1 MIPKFSVKKP
11 YTVLVG
17 VLLIIVLGVVSLMRL
32 TTDLLP
38 DMDLQYALIITTD
51 MGASPEK
58 VEMEVTAPIESVIA
72 TTTGIKNVS
81 SMSYN
86 SYSIVTCEY
95 DDSVN
100 MDSVVI
106 EIQQGLDQISG
117 YWGDNVGSPM
127 IMKINPDMLPV
138 MTAAVDVEGM
148 SALEITEYVDTELI
162 PAFESL
168 EGVASAS
175 ASGMLEETVMV
186 TLDPIKIQ
194 AINDLVQKEISGE
207 FAKPQSEINNALSE
221 IKKGK
226 EAMSGGGDAISE
238 VFDEVMDGKK
248 QLLDAESELSE
259 QYTTLVEQ
267 RNQLKQLSNVVI
279 PILEL
284 REQSIQALE
293 KAKKDL
299 PQQEQAIKD
308 AEAELA
314 KQTAES
320 APVLAQLNAEK
331 TALEESKAALEKQLE
346 NAKPAEGEDGA
357 AYEELQ
363 AQLTPQIEQLTGEI
377 AAVDEK
383 IAAEEAKIAEAQ
395 VKYTAAQTACEATK
409 VIVENGPA
417 AWEAL
422 DAQLLEYAKEL
433 NKSGMMEIN
442 SAEDIDKIKP
452 ALQEALKLMDDG
464 IEKMEEAM
472 TMIEGQK
479 NELQGAIDTI
489 NTEAAKA
496 AMEMGSAAAE
506 LSVAGASLEEA
517 KTELENAKEEAL
529 SAADIEGVLTIDT
542 LSGLIVAQNF
552 DMPAGYAYND
562 DTQYLIRVGESVKSV
577 DELEELVLMDM
588 GMESVGLIRLGDV
601 ANIEV
606 LDNSD
611 ETYAVVNGNPS
622 VTLSFEKQTGY
633 STGEVTDRLLEK
645 FESMEK
651 QDEKLSIT
659 VLMDQGIFIDLIV
672 DSVVQNM
679 IIGAVL
685 AVLVLIVFLK
695 DYRPT
700 IVIALSIPLSVIT
713 AIVLMYFTDISLN
726 IISLSGLM
734 LGVGMLVD
742 NSIVVIENIYRLRSE
757 GMSIR
762 KACVEGSNQVAGAIV
777 ASTLTTVSVYIP
789 IIFTEGMTRQL
800 FVDLALTVAFTL
812 VASLV
817 VALTVVPA
825 MSSFTLKTPKEVK
838 TSGFDR
844 MRDWYGNVLEK
855 CLNHKWI
862 VILLTFVLLLVSA
875 VMSLSKG
882 LTFMDMDMETNQLT
896 ITIAAK
902 EGEMLEFTEL
912 VDRSEQ
918 VIERISDIE
927 GIDTIGASAGGSSTS
942 SLLGGSSESVTMYIL
957 LEENADVTTKQIS
970 DEISERTKD
979 LDCEVTSSAAS
990 MDMTAMFGSGLSIQV
1005 KGSDLDTLQELAAQT
1020 AKIVEETEGTVD
1032 VEDGLDEATP
1042 QWEITV
1048 DKEKA
1053 AGYGM
1058 TVAQIFQLV
1067 MGEMTSSTS
1076 ATTISTDIKD
1086 YKVYLQTEEQ
1096 AQLVLDDIKNLTF
1109 TYTDKEGE
1117 ESEIP
1122 LTEICTMEETT
1133 TLSTIYRD
1141 AQQRYLTVSCGI
1153 DEEHNVTLVSNEV
1166 QEKLNELEIPEG
1178 YEIEMA
1184 GEDETINEAM
1194 SQMLLMMLLAVIFI
1208 YLIMVAQFQSL
1219 LLPFIIMFT
1228 IPLAFTGG
1236 FLSLFLADQEV
1247 SVIAML
1253 GFIMLAGVIVNNGIV
1268 LIEYITQARQEGK
1281 LKKEAIVEAG
1291 ITRLR
1296 PILMTALTTILAMIP
1311 ASLGL
1316 GEGAS
1321 MMQPMSITMVGG
1333 LVYGTVLT
1341 LIVIPCV
1348 YDLFTKEKNM
1358 VEEEL

>member
-17 VLLIIVLGVVSLMRL
+17 VLLVIVLGVVSLTRM

-38 DMDLQYALIITTD
+38 DMDLQYALIMTTD

-72 TTTGIKNVS
+72 TTTGIKNVG

-127 IMKINPDMLPV
+127 IMKINPDILPV

-148 SALEITEYVDTELI
+148 SALEITEYVDNELI

-207 FAKPQSEINNALSE
+207 FTGPQGEINDAISEIE
-221 IKKGK
+221 KGK
-226 EAMSGGGDAISE
+226 NAMSGGGDAISE
-238 VFDEVMDGKK
+238 AFNQMMDGKD
-248 QLLDAESELSE
+248 QLLEAESELSE
-259 QYTTLVEQ
+259 QYTTLVAQ
-267 RNQLKQLSNVVI
+267 RDQLKQLSNVVI
-279 PILEL
+279 PILNL
-284 REQSIQALE
+284 RSESIQALE
-293 KAKKDL
+293 TAEKEL
-299 PQQEQAIKD
+299 PQKEKTMKAFE
-308 AEAELA
+308 EALA

-320 APVLAQLNAEK
+320 TPIIAQLNTEKAGLEAAAEAAKTTYGENSEEYK
-331 TALEESKAALEKQLE
+331 TAQ
-346 NAKPAEGEDGA
+346 
-357 AYEELQ
+357 Q
-363 AQLTPQIEQLTGEI
+363 
-377 AAVDEK
+377 AVDAKNQE
-383 IAAEEAKIAEAQ
+383 IAAEEAKITEAQ
-395 VKYTAAQTACEATK
+395 TKYAAAKTDYEATK
-409 VIVENGPA
+409 AIVDNGAA
-417 AWEAL
+417 AWSAL
-422 DAQLLEYAKEL
+422 DTQLLEYAKDL
-433 NKSGMMEIN
+433 NATGMMEIN
-442 SAEDIDKIKP
+442 DADDIDKIKP
-452 ALQEALKLMDDG
+452 ALEEALKMMDDG
-464 IEKMEEAM
+464 IAQMEEAM
-472 TMIEGQK
+472 TTIEGQK
-479 NELQGAIDTI
+479 NELQGAIDTL

-517 KTELENAKEEAL
+517 KSALENAKEEAL
-529 SAADIEGVLTIDT
+529 TAADIEGILTIDT

-552 DMPAGYAYND
+552 DMPAGYAYD
-562 DTQYLIRVGESVKSV
+562 DNTQYLIRVGESVKSV
-577 DELEELVLMDM
+577 EELEDLVLLDL
-588 GMESVGLIRLGDV
+588 GMESVGLIRLSDV
-601 ANIEV
+601 ATIEV

-633 STGEVTDRLLEK
+633 STGEVTDRLLDK
-645 FESMEK
+645 FESLEK
-651 QDEKLSIT
+651 QNEDLNIT
-659 VLMDQGIFIDLIV
+659 VLMDQGVYIDLIV

-679 IIGAVL
+679 IIGAIL
-685 AVLVLIVFLK
+685 AVPILIVFLK

-812 VASLV
+812 GASLV

-825 MSSFTLKTPKEVK
+825 MSSFTLKKPKETKTPWFDKVK
-838 TSGFDR
+838 N
-844 MRDWYGNVLEK
+844 WYGNVLEK
-855 CLNHKWI
+855 CLHHKVMVII
-862 VILLTFVLLLVSA
+862 VTFVLLIVSA
-875 VMSLSKG
+875 ALSLSKG
-882 LTFMDMDMETNQLT
+882 LTFMNMDMETNQLT
-896 ITIAAK
+896 VTIAAK
-902 EGEMLEFTEL
+902 EGEILEFTEL
-912 VDRSEQ
+912 VELSNE
-918 VIERISDIE
+918 VIDRISDIE

-942 SLLGGSSESVTMYIL
+942 SLLSGSSESVTMYIL
-957 LEENADVTTKQIS
+957 LDENADVTTKQIS
-970 DEISERTKD
+970 GEIAERTAD
-979 LDCEVTSSAAS
+979 LNCDVTSSSSS
-990 MDMTAMFGSGLSIQV
+990 MDMTAMFGSGLSIHI
-1005 KGSDLDTLQELAAQT
+1005 KGSDLDTLQELAKQT
-1020 AKIVEETEGTVD
+1020 SEIVQATEGTVD

-1042 QWEITV
+1042 QWTITV

-1053 AGYGM
+1053 AEYGM
-1058 TVAQIFQLV
+1058 TVAQVYQLV
-1067 MGEMTSSTS
+1067 LGEMASSTS

-1096 AQLVLDDIKNLTF
+1096 SKLVLDDIKNLSF
-1109 TYTDKEGE
+1109 TYTDREGE
-1117 ESEIP
+1117 ETEVP
-1122 LTEICTMEETT
+1122 LKEICTMEETT

-1141 AQQRYLTVSCGI
+1141 GQKRYLTVSCDI
-1153 DEEHNVTLVSNEV
+1153 DDEHNVTLISNEV
-1166 QEKLNELEIPEG
+1166 QEKLDALEVPEG

-1194 SQMLLMMLLAVIFI
+1194 GQMVLMLVLAVIFI

-1219 LLPFIIMFT
+1219 MLPFIIMFT

-1236 FLSLFLADQEV
+1236 FFSLFMAGQEV
-1247 SVIAML
+1247 SIIAML

-1281 LKKEAIVEAG
+1281 LKRESILEAG

-1296 PILMTALTTILAMIP
+1296 PILMTALTTILAMLP
-1311 ASLGL
+1311 SAFGL
-1316 GEGAS
+1316 GEGSA
-1321 MMQPMSITMVGG
+1321 MMQPMAITMVGG

>member
-1 MIPKFSVKKP
+1 MISRYSVKKP

-17 VLLIIVLGVVSLMRL
+17 VLLIIVLGVVSLTRM

-38 DMDLQYALIITTD
+38 DMSLQYALIITTD

-58 VEMEVTAPIESVIA
+58 VEMEVTAPIESAIA
-72 TTTGIKNVS
+72 TTTGIKNVG

-106 EIQQGLDQISG
+106 EIQQSLDQLSG

-127 IMKINPDMLPV
+127 IMQINPDMLPV

-148 SALEITEYVDTELI
+148 SALEITEYVETELI

-168 EGVASAS
+168 KGVASAS

-194 AINDLVQKEISGE
+194 AINDLVQKEIKGE
-207 FAKPQSEINNALSE
+207 FVKPQKEIN
-221 IKKGK
+221 
-226 EAMSGGGDAISE
+226 DAISE
-238 VFDEVMDGKK
+238 INKGKDAMGEGGDAVSEIFDEVMAGKE
-248 QLLDAESELSE
+248 QLLEAESELTE

-267 RNQLKQLSNVVI
+267 RNQLKQLSNIVI
-279 PILEL
+279 PILNL
-284 REQSIQALE
+284 RSESIQALE
-293 KAKKDL
+293 DAKKSL
-299 PQQEQAIKD
+299 PEQEQEMNAQK
-308 AEAELA
+308 EALE

-320 APVLAQLNAEK
+320 APILAGLNTEKAELEI
-331 TALEESKAALEKQLE
+331 ALELAKTTYGEESEEYVQAQAALDTKNQE
-346 NAKPAEGEDGA
+346 
-357 AYEELQ
+357 
-363 AQLTPQIEQLTGEI
+363 
-377 AAVDEK
+377 
-383 IAAEEAKIAEAQ
+383 IAAEEAKVTEVQ
-395 VKYTAAQTACEATK
+395 VKYTAAQTAYETTK
-409 VIVENGPA
+409 AVVDNGPA
-417 AWEAL
+417 AWAAL
-422 DAQLLEYAKEL
+422 DAQLLEYAKDFNET
-433 NKSGMMEIN
+433 GMMEIN
-442 SAEDIDKIKP
+442 DAEDIDKIKP
-452 ALQEALKLMDDG
+452 ALEEALKMMDDG
-464 IEKMEEAM
+464 IKQMEDAM

-479 NELQGAIDTI
+479 NEIQGAIDTL

-506 LSVAGASLEEA
+506 LSVAGAALEEA
-517 KTELENAKEEAL
+517 KTTLENAKEEAL
-529 SAADIEGVLTIDT
+529 SAADMEGILTIET

-552 DMPAGYAYND
+552 DMPAGYAYEG

-577 DELEELVLMDM
+577 EELEDLVLMDM
-588 GMESVGLIRLGDV
+588 GMESVGVLRLSDV
-601 ANIEV
+601 ANIEI

-611 ETYAVVNGNPS
+611 ETYAIVNGNPS

-645 FESMEK
+645 FESLKK
-651 QDEKLSIT
+651 QNEKLSIT

-685 AVLVLIVFLK
+685 AVLVLIIFLK

-713 AIVLMYFTDISLN
+713 AIVLMYFMDISLN

-734 LGVGMLVD
+734 LGIGMLVD

-762 KACVEGSNQVAGAIV
+762 KACVEGSNQVAGAIA

-812 VASLV
+812 GASLV

-825 MSSFTLKTPKEVK
+825 MSSYTLKTTKVSK
-838 TSGFDR
+838 TPWFDR
-844 MRDWYGNVLEK
+844 MKNWYGDILEK
-855 CLNHKWI
+855 CLKYKAI
-862 VILLTFVLLLVSA
+862 IFIASIVLLLASGA
-875 VMSLSKG
+875 ISLSKG

-896 ITIAAK
+896 VTVAAR
-902 EGEMLEFTEL
+902 EGERFTFTEL
-912 VDRSEQ
+912 TEMSNQ
-918 VIERISDIE
+918 VIEKISDIE
-927 GIDTIGASAGGSSTS
+927 GIDTIGASAGGDSTS
-942 SLLGGSSESVTMYIL
+942 SLLGGGSDSVTMYIL
-957 LEENADVTTKQIS
+957 LDENSDVTTK
-970 DEISERTKD
+970 EISKAIEERTKD
-979 LDCEVTSSAAS
+979 LNCEVSSSASS
-990 MDMTAMFGSGLSIQV
+990 MDMTAFFGSGLSLRV
-1005 KGSDLDTLQELAAQT
+1005 KGSDLDTLQELAAKT
-1020 AKIVEETEGTVD
+1020 AKILEETEGTVD

-1042 QWEITV
+1042 QWTITV

-1053 AGYGM
+1053 AEYGM
-1058 TVAQIFQLV
+1058 TVAQVFQLV
-1067 MGEMTSSTS
+1067 MAEMASSSS

-1086 YKVYLQTEEQ
+1086 YQVYLQTEGQSE
-1096 AQLVLDDIKNLTF
+1096 LVLEDIKTLTF
-1109 TYTDKEGE
+1109 KHTDKEGE

-1122 LTEICTMEETT
+1122 LTEICVMEETT
-1133 TLSTIYRD
+1133 TLSTIHRD
-1141 AQQRYLTVSCGI
+1141 SQTRYLTVSCGI
-1153 DEEHNVTLVSNEV
+1153 DEEHNVTLISNEV
-1166 QEKLNELEIPEG
+1166 QKKLEEMGIPEG

-1184 GEDETINEAM
+1184 GEDETIKESM
-1194 SQMLLMMLLAVIFI
+1194 GQMLLMMLLAVIFI

-1236 FLSLFLADQEV
+1236 FFALFFYGKEV
-1247 SVIAML
+1247 SIIAML

-1281 LKKEAIVEAG
+1281 LKKEAIIEAG
-1291 ITRLR
+1291 VTRLR
-1296 PILMTALTTILAMIP
+1296 PILMTALTTILAMVP
-1311 ASLGL
+1311 SSLGF
-1316 GEGAS
+1316 GEGAE
-1321 MMQPMSITMVGG
+1321 MMQPMAITMVGG
-1333 LVYGTVLT
+1333 LIYGTILT

-1348 YDLFTKEKNM
+1348 YDAFTKEKNM